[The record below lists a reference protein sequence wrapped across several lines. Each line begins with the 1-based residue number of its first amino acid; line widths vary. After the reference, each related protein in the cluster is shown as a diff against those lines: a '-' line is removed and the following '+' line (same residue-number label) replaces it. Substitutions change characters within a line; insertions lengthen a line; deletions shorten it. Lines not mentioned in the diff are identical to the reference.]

1 MMRPMFKLFME
12 MSMLTLEAQQA
23 IWLRGMKLAA
33 GGAAANREARIMVSE
48 KLSAGQ
54 NAMLKAATGQS
65 PVAIVQGYRR
75 KVRANVRRLSK

>member
-1 MMRPMFKLFME
+1 MFRLFVE
-12 MSMLTLEAQQA
+12 MSMLAFEAQQA

-33 GGAAANREARIMVSE
+33 GGSAAEREASLMVRE

-54 NAMLKAATGQS
+54 DAMMKAATGTA
-65 PVAIVQGYRR
+65 PIGVVRGYRR

>member
-1 MMRPMFKLFME
+1 MRPMFKLFME